1 MNNGGG
7 GQADQARADEAD
19 RQKAITS
26 GTARINGIFD
36 GAGKGT
42 TAANP
47 NAIDPSATYYDQ
59 NGLVF
64 DPSGRVARLAAG
76 SNGGLTN
83 AGEDNPALK
92 TQALADAARG
102 GQLFSDRQTT
112 GGFNDAFYNGR
123 RQAYLDYA
131 NPQLE
136 KQRGDAAKQL
146 TFSLARSGL
155 LNSSARAT
163 QEGSLA
169 DLYGQQ
175 SKAIG
180 QQATQQETDSRNAV
194 EGARSDLITML
205 NATGDAD
212 SAANSA
218 IARSQALSA
227 TPAYS
232 PLGDLFSSFTNTLG
246 TQAAQERAASM
257 SGGFYQPAINT
268 GLFGVN
274 GVTKVTH

>member
-1 MNNGGG
+1 MNSGGG
-7 GQADQARADEAD
+7 GEADQARNDENE
-19 RQKAITS
+19 RQAQIRR
-26 GTARINGIFD
+26 GTNRINQIFD
-36 GAGKGT
+36 GVTGVAGPAAT
-42 TAANP
+42 TY
-47 NAIDPSATYYDQ
+47 DPTKTYYTADGNTYSPSTDDGHGLG
-59 NGLVF
+59 NGNPF
-64 DPSGRVARLAAG
+64 GTADPNQFAAGRVAQG
-76 SNGGLTN
+76 
-83 AGEDNPALK
+83 K
-92 TQALADAARG
+92 
-102 GQLFSDRQTT
+102 LFSDRTT
-112 GGFNDAFYNGR
+112 SGGFDDTFYNGR
-123 RQAYLDYA
+123 KQAYLDYA

-155 LNSSARAT
+155 LNSSARAQ

-246 TQAAQERAASM
+246 TQAAQERASAL
-257 SGGFYQPAINT
+257 SGGYYQPAINT